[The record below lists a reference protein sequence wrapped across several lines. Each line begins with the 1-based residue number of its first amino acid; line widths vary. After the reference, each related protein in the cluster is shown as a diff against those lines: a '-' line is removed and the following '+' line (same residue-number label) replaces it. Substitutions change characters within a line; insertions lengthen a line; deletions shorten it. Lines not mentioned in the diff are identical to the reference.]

1 MSPCILY
8 GRDFNLS
15 PIIYNYEKKRATP
28 PQCRTKIYGSAI
40 TFYEE
45 YPEEGL
51 TEEQREGL
59 HLAKYRAKSERQIF
73 SNKCICVLSQWPF
86 FGAFEQFLF
95 FLHKRQGRRERLAS

>member
-1 MSPCILY
+1 MI
-8 GRDFNLS
+8 
-15 PIIYNYEKKRATP
+15 RAPRP
-28 PQCRTKIYGSAI
+28 PRRTKIYGSAI

-45 YPEEGL
+45 YPEERL

-59 HLAKYRAKSERQIF
+59 HLSKYRAKSERQIF

-95 FLHKRQGRRERLAS
+95 FLHKRQGPERETRRLQTFHDPLIL

>member
-1 MSPCILY
+1 M
-8 GRDFNLS
+8 
-15 PIIYNYEKKRATP
+15 KRKSATHP
-28 PQCRTKIYGSAI
+28 RRTKIYGSAI

-59 HLAKYRAKSERQIF
+59 HLTTKYRAKSERQIF

-95 FLHKRQGRRERLAS
+95 FLHKRQGRRDSPTTFSTLDSLTNFESFVADLT

>member
-1 MSPCILY
+1 M
-8 GRDFNLS
+8 
-15 PIIYNYEKKRATP
+15 KRKDTP

-95 FLHKRQGRRERLAS
+95 FLHKRQGRETRQSIQFQPRLSMSRFIHRAPRN

>member
-1 MSPCILY
+1 MIRVP
-8 GRDFNLS
+8 R
-15 PIIYNYEKKRATP
+15 P
-28 PQCRTKIYGSAI
+28 PRRTKIYGSAI

-59 HLAKYRAKSERQIF
+59 HLSKYRAKSERQIF

-95 FLHKRQGRRERLAS
+95 FLHKRQGPERDSPTSDFP